1 MSRAGEVSA
10 AALKADFAAL
20 FGYMP
25 LGCFRAPG
33 RVNLIGE
40 HTDYNNG
47 FVLPIAIDR
56 AVHVAVGRREP
67 ATASTT
73 ANTGAAEP
81 PLQDSNIRIVSN
93 HRDENGRRL
102 EGQFTAEELVPGRM
116 QGWLSH
122 AAGVVFE
129 IARTTGTVVTGIDI
143 FIDSTVPV
151 GAGLSSSHALEV
163 AVLIALDEVFELG
176 LGEKEKAL
184 LTQRAENDFV
194 GAPTGIVD
202 QAASIMAGTGHAL
215 FLDCRDLSH
224 RQIPF
229 DLTAHGL
236 RLMVIDTRVSHSHS
250 ESGYGDRR
258 RRCEAA
264 ARALGIPSLRELPA
278 TTELGRPAGKQVLA
292 GKPIPTGGPSPTGK
306 QVLAGNQT
314 LLTPE
319 QSKRVRHVI
328 SENARVH
335 ETVAALE
342 TGDLEGIGELLLA
355 SHESLAHDYEVSC
368 PELDLAVATAMDAG
382 ALGARMTGGG
392 FGGSAIAMVAEDR
405 IETVSAAVTLAFA
418 AAGLREPH
426 IFIVTAADGAGR
438 YED

>member
-1 MSRAGEVSA
+1 MSGAGGVSA
-10 AALKADFAAL
+10 AGLSADFAAL
-20 FGYMP
+20 FGYAP

-56 AVHVAVGRREP
+56 AVHVAIGRRGPAGGSEAVSSS
-67 ATASTT
+67 ATAATGT
-73 ANTGAAEP
+73 AAQP
-81 PLQDSNIRIVSN
+81 QQDSSIRIVSN

-129 IARTTGTVVTGIDI
+129 IARTTGTNVSGIDL

-202 QAASIMAGTGHAL
+202 QAASIMSHAGHAL
-215 FLDCRDLSH
+215 FLDCQDLSH
-224 RQIPF
+224 SQIPF

-258 RRCEAA
+258 RSCEAA
-264 ARALGIPSLRELPA
+264 AHALGVTSLRES
-278 TTELGRPAGKQVLA
+278 
-292 GKPIPTGGPSPTGK
+292 IPTD
-306 QVLAGNQT
+306 NQA

-319 QSKRVRHVI
+319 QLKRVRHVI
-328 SENARVH
+328 TENARVH
-335 ETVAALE
+335 ATVAALE
-342 TGDLEGIGELLLA
+342 AGDLDGIGELLLA

-405 IETVSAAVTLAFA
+405 IDIVSAAVTRAFA
-418 AAGLREPH
+418 AAGHREPH
-426 IFIVTAADGAGR
+426 IFIVTAAAGAGR